1 MEPTVPPPPL
11 DAAALADRIRELPDR
26 PGIYIFKDAAGKVLY
41 VGKATSLRKRAG
53 SYLVRDHEP
62 RLAAM
67 VAEAAD
73 VEFVVTDSASEA
85 LLLENNWIKRRRPR
99 YNILLRDDKTYPYLK
114 LTVQEPYPR
123 IAFTRR
129 IRDDGAEYFGPFLP
143 GGLARKAIKLV
154 QKLFLVRVCQIEID
168 GSLARPCLY
177 HDMHRCLGPCVAAL
191 TTRERYQEAVQ
202 EARLFL
208 AGRNDLLVRRLKREM
223 WEAAEATQYEHA
235 ARLRDTLAEV
245 EAIGERRKLSSVAGE
260 DLDVYG
266 VHIAGGHAAVAV
278 LIMRGGQILDRRE
291 LFWEGVGALSAE
303 HLLSQVLPQIYDRT
317 TFIPK
322 EIHLPAPIEDEAALL
337 DWLSERKGERV
348 YLRMPARGAKAER
361 VALARH
367 NAEMAHRR
375 RFRGEEVA
383 PGAAGLQRHLRL
395 LDPPRR
401 IEGFDISH
409 LQGGETVASMV
420 VWEEGRM
427 RKTDYRTFNIRGLDQ
442 PDDFAAMRQ
451 AVERRYRR
459 RLEEVGEMPDLILI
473 DGGRGQLNAALAA
486 LADLGVEETPI
497 VALAKR
503 EEELYLPDLPEPLR
517 LRRADPALRLLQQIR
532 DESHRFA
539 VSRHRRR
546 RTARTLHSRLDDL
559 AGIGP
564 RRRRLLLTHFGS
576 LDRLRE
582 APLADLIPVLG
593 PTLGPRI
600 YGQLHPP
607 EALSENTAGAGPAEA
622 PDGKPGG
629 AVGGAAAG
637 AAGSAPAG
645 AAGGEGA
652 GDGRAA
658 VASGEGAGA
667 AAGASRP
674 ERSGRT
680 GRSARKPGSSS
691 GG

>member
-1 MEPTVPPPPL
+1 MEPQETL
-11 DAAALADRIRELPDR
+11 AARIRELPDR
-26 PGIYIFKDAAGKVLY
+26 PGIYIFKDAAGKALY
-41 VGKATSLRKRAG
+41 VGKAKSLRKRAA
-53 SYLVRDHEP
+53 SYLSRDHEP

-73 VEFVVTDSASEA
+73 LEFVVTDSPAEA

-154 QKLFLVRVCQIEID
+154 QKLFLVRVCHIEID
-168 GSLARPCLY
+168 GSLPRPCLY

-191 TTRERYQEAVQ
+191 TTRERYTEAVQ
-202 EARLFL
+202 QARLFL
-208 AGRNDLLVRRLKREM
+208 AGKNDLLVRRLKREM
-223 WEAAEATQYEHA
+223 WEAAETTDYERA
-235 ARLRDTLAEV
+235 AQLRDTLAEV
-245 EAIGERRKLSSVAGE
+245 EAIGERRKLSSVGGE
-260 DLDVYG
+260 DVDVYG
-266 VHIAGGHAAVAV
+266 VHAAGGNAAVVV
-278 LIMRGGQILDRRE
+278 LVMRGGQVLDRRE
-291 LFWEGVGALSAE
+291 LFWEGVGDISAE
-303 HLLSQVLPQIYDRT
+303 LLLSQVVPQIYDRT

-322 EIHLPAPIEDEAALL
+322 EIHLPAPIEGEEALL
-337 DWLSERKGERV
+337 AWLSERKGEKV
-348 YLRMPARGAKAER
+348 YLRMPSRGAKAER

-375 RFRGEEVA
+375 RFRGEQVP
-383 PGAAGLQRHLRL
+383 PGAGALERHLTL
-395 LDPPRR
+395 LEPPRR

-409 LQGGETVASMV
+409 FQGGETVASLV
-420 VWEEGRM
+420 VWEEGKM
-427 RKTDYRTFNIRGLDQ
+427 RKSDYRTFNIRGLDQ
-442 PDDFAAMRQ
+442 ADDFAAMRQ

-459 RLEEVGEMPDLILI
+459 RLEELGEMPDLILI

-503 EEELYLPDLPEPLR
+503 EEEIYLPARPEPLR
-517 LRRADPALRLLQQIR
+517 LPREDPGLQLLQQIR

-564 RRRRLLLTHFGS
+564 HRRKRLLTHFGS
-576 LDRLRE
+576 LDKLRQ
-582 APLADLIPVLG
+582 APLAAVVEVLG
-593 PTLGPRI
+593 PTLGARLHQ
-600 YGQLHPP
+600 QLHAAP
-607 EALSENTAGAGPAEA
+607 EEPVAATAAEEAG
-622 PDGKPGG
+622 
-629 AVGGAAAG
+629 
-637 AAGSAPAG
+637 
-645 AAGGEGA
+645 
-652 GDGRAA
+652 
-658 VASGEGAGA
+658 
-667 AAGASRP
+667 
-674 ERSGRT
+674 
-680 GRSARKPGSSS
+680 
-691 GG
+691 